1 MILPLCLKSSSIRHG
16 LLSLASNPSERSPTD
31 LYHYQMALTQL
42 RGDIGAASGDNVDI
56 EWIHQLLASSLI
68 LSFFTFSQCDGYS
81 IRHIRGMIS
90 IVRMTD
96 QALLAST
103 PLGRFLMG
111 VCSYHDILAFWIGRK
126 QPSQR
131 AWTSWMSHRTQTD
144 PGGDL
149 TALESMMGY
158 PESLVNIIADVAELV
173 DDNIYLELENRADLS
188 NGQSVSSFTQV
199 YHRTAS
205 PLAYG
210 NASDELEGSLKRWA
224 VPSVPQ
230 GLSPVAGMVLRSAW
244 ETFRLAAYLY
254 LLRCFGFHAN
264 HLEPFRAD
272 RSALAGAHVSAIIS
286 NCEAILG
293 LGSIPRVSIGNA
305 LLWPLVVVGC
315 ECGPGSEHD
324 GQTILDMLQS
334 LERLYSMEH
343 PKYVRQA
350 LQKLWAAKRTW
361 LNCQQAPTDA
371 ARPPASLNQIVTE
384 MKLVIPLL

>member
-1 MILPLCLKSSSIRHG
+1 
-16 LLSLASNPSERSPTD
+16 
-31 LYHYQMALTQL
+31 MALTQL

-68 LSFFTFSQCDGYS
+68 LSFFNFSQCDGYS

-111 VCSYHDILAFWIGRK
+111 
-126 QPSQR
+126 R
-131 AWTSWMSHRTQTD
+131 AWTSWMSHRTHTEL
-144 PGGDL
+144 GGDL

-173 DDNIYLELENRADLS
+173 DDNIYLELENRADLN
-188 NGQSVSSFTQV
+188 NGQFVSSFTQ
-199 YHRTAS
+199 AS

-224 VPSVPQ
+224 VPLVPQ

-254 LLRCFGFHAN
+254 LWRCFGFHAN

-272 RSALAGAHVSAIIS
+272 RSTLARAHVTAIIS
-286 NCEAILG
+286 NCEAILR

-305 LLWPLVVVGC
+305 LLWPLAVAGC
-315 ECGPGSEHD
+315 ECGPGSDHD

-350 LQKLWAAKRTW
+350 LQKLWAAKGTW
-361 LNCQQAPTDA
+361 LNYQQTSADS

>member
-68 LSFFTFSQCDGYS
+68 LSFFNFSQCDGYS

-111 VCSYHDILAFWIGRK
+111 VCSYHDISAFWIGRK

-131 AWTSWMSHRTQTD
+131 AWTSWMSHRTHTEL
-144 PGGDL
+144 GGDL

-173 DDNIYLELENRADLS
+173 DDNIYLELENRADLN
-188 NGQSVSSFTQV
+188 NGQFVSSFTQ
-199 YHRTAS
+199 AS

-224 VPSVPQ
+224 VPLVPQ

-254 LLRCFGFHAN
+254 LWRCFGFHAN

-272 RSALAGAHVSAIIS
+272 RSTLARAHVTAIIS
-286 NCEAILG
+286 NCEAILR

-305 LLWPLVVVGC
+305 LLWPLAVAGC
-315 ECGPGSEHD
+315 ECGPGSDHD

-350 LQKLWAAKRTW
+350 LQKLWAAKGTW
-361 LNCQQAPTDA
+361 LNYQQTSADS